1 MALPTARRRRL
12 RGLCS
17 HVAGAMS
24 ESKPLFVS
32 LDGTEVELEE
42 QLLGDLCEVL
52 CLGAQSPADLPDDV
66 LARADIIAVWHTIW
80 IDEALVKKIANA
92 KLIVRMGVPPA
103 LFVQLL
109 PEHQSSPALAGVGYD
124 NVDTVATGK
133 AGIVV
138 CNIPN

>member
-1 MALPTARRRRL
+1 
-12 RGLCS
+12 
-17 HVAGAMS
+17 MS

-109 PEHQSSPALAGVGYD
+109 PECHVASVVSCAGVGYD

>member
-1 MALPTARRRRL
+1 
-12 RGLCS
+12 
-17 HVAGAMS
+17 MS
-24 ESKPLFVS
+24 ERKPLFVS

-42 QLLGDLCEVL
+42 SLLGDLCEVL

-92 KLIVRMGVPPA
+92 KMIVRMGASPA

-109 PEHQSSPALAGVGYD
+109 LPECHVASGLLRRGWIRQRRHRRHGQGWHRRLQHSQLVRPSPPSYPVFY
-124 NVDTVATGK
+124 
-133 AGIVV
+133 
-138 CNIPN
+138 

>member
-1 MALPTARRRRL
+1 MPMALPTARRRRL

-42 QLLGDLCEVL
+42 SLLGDLCEVL
-52 CLGAQSPADLPDDV
+52 CLGAQSPAELPDDV

-92 KLIVRMGVPPA
+92 KMIVRMGASPA

-109 PEHQSSPALAGVGYD
+109 LPECH
-124 NVDTVATGK
+124 VASCLRRGW
-133 AGIVV
+133 IRQR
-138 CNIPN
+138 